1 MNDSVKLYEPVKVK
15 TIRGTIINV
24 WGDDNGEIGGLDFTE
39 SGLGIP
45 VEGMPLSVTTLK
57 ETITAN
63 VQPKSLSEYELAAWG
78 MNDMPSDAKV
88 LYYRGSSVHLKKGNR
103 AKVNDDGIYEI
114 RGQNSWPKHSEA
126 ILTPVQGIG
135 NVT

>member
-15 TIRGTIINV
+15 TIRGAIVNV
-24 WGDDNGEIGGLDFTE
+24 WGDADGEIGDLDFTE

-45 VEGMPLSVTTLK
+45 VDGMPLSVTTLK
-57 ETITAN
+57 ETITAD

-88 LYYRGSSVHLKKGNR
+88 LYYHGSSVNLKKGNR
-103 AKVNDDGIYEI
+103 AKVNDDIIYEVRAAI
-114 RGQNSWPKHSEA
+114 VWPRHSEA
-126 ILTPVQGIG
+126 VLTPVQGIG
-135 NVT
+135 NGT